1 MYINIHKME
10 KSSLTSPK
18 AGTLNRVFKV
28 NITTKWSKYN
38 HETPDRIQEKE
49 HSLVYVIFLSLE
61 ASKTQKN
68 NSRLRKSS
76 RIKETKK
83 T

>member
-1 MYINIHKME
+1 MNLWFLIDINIHIDVNMYINIHKME

-49 HSLVYVIFLSLE
+49 HSLV
-61 ASKTQKN
+61 
-68 NSRLRKSS
+68 
-76 RIKETKK
+76 
-83 T
+83 